1 MNEHHNIII
10 SMIKDI
16 TDTIITTFFY
26 RYCFG

>member
-16 TDTIITTFFY
+16 TDTIITTFY
-26 RYCFG
+26 HYCFG

>member
-16 TDTIITTFFY
+16 TDTIITTFY
-26 RYCFG
+26 RYCVG